1 MAIYTVHLPP
11 DAVTADAVAEKT
23 VFVKEGFAIFG
34 FAFTGLW
41 LLSKRLWL
49 QAIAYGVLFGLVT
62 LATWQLGLPRIAF
75 GGVTALMALLIG
87 LEGHEWQR
95 RNFARLGWIHAGTV
109 SGPSL
114 DECERRFFKDWT
126 AAQTQGSVKSVAG
139 IAPASSLAIPPPP
152 AGVLGIFPTSRGQA

>member
-11 DAVTADAVAEKT
+11 EAITADDVAEKA

-41 LLSKRLWL
+41 LLAKRLWL
-49 QAIAYGVLFGLVT
+49 PAIAYGALFGLVS
-62 LATWQLGLPRIAF
+62 LAFWQLALPRLAF
-75 GGVTALMALLIG
+75 GGVTALMGLLIG
-87 LEGHEWQR
+87 LEGHEWMR
-95 RNFARLGWIHAGTV
+95 RNFTRLGWTHAGTV

-126 AAQTQGSVKSVAG
+126 ASQGVVKPVQGMSPSPAVAQ
-139 IAPASSLAIPPPP
+139 PP